1 MKIEDLDSCNEAVST
16 DELILTHT
24 NHTTEK
30 ITFEDLKESIGSVSE
45 LEITTE
51 LEVSGDTQL
60 GDTTVTGDI
69 TQTGDA
75 GITGDVTIIGA
86 VDVTGDTDIDGDVTI
101 TGDLD
106 ITGDIVQRGSAYET
120 HAEKVYTK
128 DDVINLRDGAV
139 AALGNDEYAGL
150 IAKHYDADG
159 NDGALVFNKNG
170 EARVGD
176 YTEVTGTVYSSDGIT
191 FYSDSEMTQAA
202 TIPVGATPVQVEGN
216 EYTYTVMVDDTEP
229 LLTRSEAASM
239 TDKAIIVWD
248 GTNKRAVT
256 TSLPAAANKVP
267 LSQADGSFTW
277 TDYSTG
283 NIPIAATSSVITGRT
298 LVLGEIIKVAFINA
312 ITGSDAVTGLTLT
325 INGDSYAVKVY
336 KNGSFVNFTAVEI
349 ATNTFKYIQA
359 NSYIDLY
366 VATNGTDLIILGNPI
381 VISGDGYAVHADGT
395 IEKDT
400 EFYCNIT
407 GGGADDPEAQ
417 TGTTYSY
424 SIGPD
429 YGIKVGDVIK
439 VTFAQALQSSSA
451 ITSVSLTCGGKT
463 GDIVTV
469 QPITT
474 ITDAPAAG
482 YKWIASHEFTGGN
495 YSSTYKHKVWD
506 ANTIL
511 ELTWT
516 GTYWLAK
523 SEAVLCQYSSNS
535 DADNY
540 VIKAN
545 GLITET
551 HYLTISSTLR
561 TKSLFIKPN
570 YKDTFIVTASVTARI
585 EWKVMGTTNN
595 TKLEWQSDDSN
606 SYHVYVIVMAY

>member
-1 MKIEDLDSCNEAVST
+1 MKIEDLDSCNEALST

-60 GDTTVTGDI
+60 GDTAVTGDI

-75 GITGDVTIIGA
+75 GITGDVTITGA

-139 AALGNDEYAGL
+139 AALGNDEYAGI

-191 FYSDSEMTQAA
+191 FYSDSEMTEIA
-202 TIPVGATPVQVEGN
+202 TLPAGATPVQVEGT

-248 GTNKRAVT
+248 GTNKKAIT

-267 LSQADGSFTW
+267 VSQADGSFTW
-277 TDYSTG
+277 TDYDSGADLITASST
-283 NIPIAATSSVITGRT
+283 TITGRT
-298 LVLGEIIKVAFINA
+298 LITGNIVKVMFTAA
-312 ITGSDAVTGLTLT
+312 ITGSDIVTGLTLT
-325 INGDSYAVKVY
+325 YNSASIAVKVN
-336 KNGSFVNFTAVEI
+336 KDGVLSDFTAIEV
-349 ATNTFKYIQA
+349 ATSTYKYLQA
-359 NSYIDLY
+359 YTCLDLY
-366 VATNGTDLIILGNPI
+366 YDGTYFVILGNPVVLSASTYKVYANGDI
-381 VISGDGYAVHADGT
+381 EHFYVINRHARVANAVQDYNIRT
-395 IEKDT
+395 IDLYTLGFTKDT
-400 EFYCNIT
+400 D
-407 GGGADDPEAQ
+407 GL
-417 TGTTYSY
+417 Y
-424 SIGPD
+424 SIGINISAYD
-429 YGIKVGDVIK
+429 DGAWRMAFWSDIDGDN
-439 VTFAQALQSSSA
+439 TNPEPS
-451 ITSVSLTCGGKT
+451 
-463 GDIVTV
+463 
-469 QPITT
+469 
-474 ITDAPAAG
+474 
-482 YKWIASHEFTGGN
+482 TGGENTN
-495 YSSTYKHKVWD
+495 YFIIGTAETRHGCMNFHVYAKRYIYFRVVEKSTY
-506 ANTIL
+506 NTCNVISVKPI
-511 ELTWT
+511 
-516 GTYWLAK
+516 K
-523 SEAVLCQYSSNS
+523 S
-535 DADNY
+535 
-540 VIKAN
+540 K
-545 GLITET
+545 
-551 HYLTISSTLR
+551 
-561 TKSLFIKPN
+561 FIEN
-570 YKDTFIVTASVTARI
+570 F
-585 EWKVMGTTNN
+585 
-595 TKLEWQSDDSN
+595 
-606 SYHVYVIVMAY
+606 

>member
-75 GITGDVTIIGA
+75 GITGDVTITGA

-202 TIPVGATPVQVEGN
+202 TIPAGATPVQVEGN

-267 LSQADGSFTW
+267 VSQADGSFIW
-277 TDYSTG
+277 TDYDSGADIIT
-283 NIPIAATSSVITGRT
+283 ASSAVMIGRT
-298 LVLGEIIKVAFINA
+298 LITGNVIKVMFTAA
-312 ITGSDAVTGLTLT
+312 ITGSDIVTGLTLLYNNAL
-325 INGDSYAVKVY
+325 IAVKVN
-336 KNGSFVNFTAVEI
+336 KDGVLSDFTAIE
-349 ATNTFKYIQA
+349 
-359 NSYIDLY
+359 
-366 VATNGTDLIILGNPI
+366 VATSTYKYLQAYTCLELYYDGTYFVILGNPVVLSASTYKVYANGDI
-381 VISGDGYAVHADGT
+381 EHFYVKNNPTRIFNKASTSALQTFDLYTLGFTKDTDGMYLIGIELGAYDDDEYKIILYSDLEGENHTDFNVSGPNKSYGVYGTSNTRHLYINMKLAAKRYIYFKEISQPEVISLH
-395 IEKDT
+395 
-400 EFYCNIT
+400 
-407 GGGADDPEAQ
+407 
-417 TGTTYSY
+417 
-424 SIGPD
+424 
-429 YGIKVGDVIK
+429 VI
-439 VTFAQALQSSSA
+439 S
-451 ITSVSLTCGGKT
+451 
-463 GDIVTV
+463 V
-469 QPITT
+469 QPI
-474 ITDAPAAG
+474 
-482 YKWIASHEFTGGN
+482 
-495 YSSTYKHKVWD
+495 
-506 ANTIL
+506 
-511 ELTWT
+511 
-516 GTYWLAK
+516 K
-523 SEAVLCQYSSNS
+523 S
-535 DADNY
+535 
-540 VIKAN
+540 K
-545 GLITET
+545 
-551 HYLTISSTLR
+551 
-561 TKSLFIKPN
+561 FIEN
-570 YKDTFIVTASVTARI
+570 F
-585 EWKVMGTTNN
+585 
-595 TKLEWQSDDSN
+595 
-606 SYHVYVIVMAY
+606 